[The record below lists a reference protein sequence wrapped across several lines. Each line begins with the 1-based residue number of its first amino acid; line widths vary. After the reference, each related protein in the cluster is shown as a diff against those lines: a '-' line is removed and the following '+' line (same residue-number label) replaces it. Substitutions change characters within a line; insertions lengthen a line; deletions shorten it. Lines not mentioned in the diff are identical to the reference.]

1 MVDEITI
8 KKKDYLE
15 LKEKAEMFDR
25 YIETEELSDEEI
37 KQMKKAMKGP
47 FLREEE
53 FLKRHPELE

>member
-1 MVDEITI
+1 MVEEITI

-25 YIETEELSDEEI
+25 YIETEELSDEES
-37 KQMKKAMKGP
+37 KQIKKAMKGP
-47 FLREEE
+47 FISEEE